1 MLKSKDKQTGGHDKW
16 LEVLVEVKDS
26 DRLET
31 EDMRHTFWIISPAG
45 WKQMGEIGKIR
56 FNQCTLAYTAAE
68 TQTKFI

>member
-45 WKQMGEIGKIR
+45 WKQTGEIGKIR
-56 FNQCTLAYTAAE
+56 FNQCTLA
-68 TQTKFI
+68 